1 MLEFLNFRI
10 NLFSEIVLNLCQSEI
25 FGSNWSKTH
34 SQKLLKTDL
43 KQMSLFKW
51 LITLYCYY
59 LAAPNFWPSAM
70 PAVMTLYCY
79 YIAAPNF
86 GPSAM
91 PAVYLQNK
99 RCFEIVH
106 FYDKINLILNPAGR
120 IFMTQMTLMCTVVF
134 IRIRYYCVEFTPSG
148 NRYGY
153 KTVYIRVSK
162 VVVHHKKLLTQWR
175 YI

>member
-1 MLEFLNFRI
+1 MCHFWIFEFLYF
-10 NLFSEIVLNLCQSEI
+10 LKLCSI
-25 FGSNWSKTH
+25 FV
-34 SQKLLKTDL
+34 SQKFLDL
-43 KQMSLFKW
+43 FEVKPTPKHYF
-51 LITLYCYY
+51 
-59 LAAPNFWPSAM
+59 AAPNFWPSAM

-153 KTVYIRVSK
+153 KTV
-162 VVVHHKKLLTQWR
+162 
-175 YI
+175 